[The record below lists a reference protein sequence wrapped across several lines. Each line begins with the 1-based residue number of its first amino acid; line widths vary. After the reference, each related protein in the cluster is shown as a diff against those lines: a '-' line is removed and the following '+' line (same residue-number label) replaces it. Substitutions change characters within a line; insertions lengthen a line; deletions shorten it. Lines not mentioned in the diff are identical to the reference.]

1 MNFKKEQVGAAVS
14 LLGEHSGIIRFVA
27 TAEGLGN
34 CDAWLDE
41 PSSPGLGAIRYEDRL
56 YIAGS
61 IKDARRSDLLRVFL
75 NGPVATNRLEGHAA
89 SRIPVRIFDPALTE
103 AVLPLLSGLDLLI
116 KKSEYLE
123 TAPPVARKG
132 FPVAKGY
139 NLIDVDDWLL
149 SDENVGNIELLRGE
163 CAYRYDCIG
172 TKGSNYLGIAAMMG
186 NEIVGWCLSEFT
198 CSAGAE
204 IGIEVLGGHKRL
216 GLAKAMADEYLQ
228 KTANKGILRV
238 GWHCYRDNV
247 ASYRTAL
254 ACGLVPITSYDEIN
268 IILK

>member
-1 MNFKKEQVGAAVS
+1 MD
-14 LLGEHSGIIRFVA
+14 II
-27 TAEGLGN
+27 
-34 CDAWLDE
+34 
-41 PSSPGLGAIRYEDRL
+41 
-56 YIAGS
+56 
-61 IKDARRSDLLRVFL
+61 
-75 NGPVATNRLEGHAA
+75 
-89 SRIPVRIFDPALTE
+89 
-103 AVLPLLSGLDLLI
+103 I

-123 TAPPVARKG
+123 VTPPVARKG

-149 SDENVGNIELLRGE
+149 SDENIGNIELLRGE

-172 TKGSNYLGIAAMMG
+172 AKGSNYLGIAAMMG
-186 NEIVGWCLSEFT
+186 NDITGWCLSEFT

-204 IGIEVLGGHKRL
+204 IGIEVLEGHRRL

-228 KTANKGILRV
+228 KAASKGILRV

>member
-1 MNFKKEQVGAAVS
+1 MNFKREFVGPAVA
-14 LLGEHSGIIRFVA
+14 LLGDHSRIIRFVA
-27 TAEGLGN
+27 ATEGLGN
-34 CDAWLDE
+34 CEAWLDE
-41 PSSPGLGAIRYEDRL
+41 PASPGLGAIRYEHRL

-61 IKDARRSDLLRVFL
+61 IKDSRRSDLLKAFL
-75 NGPVATNRLEGHAA
+75 NGPVAANKLEGHAVN
-89 SRIPVRIFDPALTE
+89 RIPVRIFDPSLTE
-103 AVLPLLSGLDLLI
+103 AVLPLLSGLDTI
-116 KKSEYLE
+116 VKKSEYLVA
-123 TAPPVARKG
+123 TPPVARKG

-149 SDENVGNIELLRGE
+149 SDEKIGNIELLRGE

-172 TKGSNYLGIAAMMG
+172 TEGSKYLGIAAMMG
-186 NEIVGWCLSEFT
+186 NDIAGWCLSEFT

-204 IGIEVLGGHKRL
+204 IGIEVLEGHRRL

-228 KTANKGILRV
+228 KAGSKGISRV

-254 ACGLVPITSYDEIN
+254 ACGLVPKTSYDEIN